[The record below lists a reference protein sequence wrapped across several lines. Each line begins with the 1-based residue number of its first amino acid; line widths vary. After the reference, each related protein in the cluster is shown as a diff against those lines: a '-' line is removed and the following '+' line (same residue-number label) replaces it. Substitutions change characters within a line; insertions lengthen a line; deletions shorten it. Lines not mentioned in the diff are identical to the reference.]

1 MRGALAAT
9 ALLAVPSPAQ
19 DGPPMVHRVHKP
31 QVCPPPSAPAR
42 ATRSHHRGWCCQ
54 ACEKSAWG
62 QPICLE
68 GNAETTLVNVTWARP
83 AGQLLPDA
91 AAISFGNPNRSAHL
105 PGWLSGGWCANIS
118 VRSARGLSLQF
129 CDEVSNDVR
138 EPPPPSAPARAPP
151 LADPRR
157 WCTQDGCPSCG
168 GSKPGTLVAGDPK
181 YFRVITSKAQLQMSQ
196 GTFFSLSWDN
206 TSVVPEL
213 AWAEVRMLPIPCT
226 SATFGQTTSQ
236 GFMITLG
243 INSIF
248 VAVALVGVTA
258 MWLRATRSQRRMT
271 SASGAGGRSRTS
283 SDAISQSVQQRD
295 VSDDPTGRRQSVQSI
310 LVESALVEKNIWRM
324 NFMKR
329 CASRTPSPWLILAL
343 TDRVLPGAAIRS
355 RGRTT

>member
-1 MRGALAAT
+1 M
-9 ALLAVPSPAQ
+9 
-19 DGPPMVHRVHKP
+19 
-31 QVCPPPSAPAR
+31 
-42 ATRSHHRGWCCQ
+42 
-54 ACEKSAWG
+54 
-62 QPICLE
+62 
-68 GNAETTLVNVTWARP
+68 
-83 AGQLLPDA
+83 
-91 AAISFGNPNRSAHL
+91 
-105 PGWLSGGWCANIS
+105 
-118 VRSARGLSLQF
+118 
-129 CDEVSNDVR
+129 
-138 EPPPPSAPARAPP
+138 
-151 LADPRR
+151 
-157 WCTQDGCPSCG
+157 
-168 GSKPGTLVAGDPK
+168 
-181 YFRVITSKAQLQMSQ
+181 ITSKAQLQVSQ

-206 TSVVPEL
+206 TSVVPDL
-213 AWAEVRMLPIPCT
+213 AWAEVRMLPIRCT

-329 CASRTPSPWLILAL
+329 CASRTPSPWLFLAPL
-343 TDRVLPGAAIRS
+343 TVSWLAQPSVHVAVLRADRA
-355 RGRTT
+355 